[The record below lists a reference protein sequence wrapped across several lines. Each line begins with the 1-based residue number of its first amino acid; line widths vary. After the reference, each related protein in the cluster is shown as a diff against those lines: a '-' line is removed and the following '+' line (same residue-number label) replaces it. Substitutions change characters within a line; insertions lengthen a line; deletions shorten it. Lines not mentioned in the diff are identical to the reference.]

1 MTKYTYHSTWN
12 IIYIVVYHLLHAL
25 LIPNQT
31 ILLLPYILKRI
42 LRIVNLMSESSQ
54 TQTQQ
59 ETGNYVGLVFYKV
72 PNKFHN
78 EIVQINK
85 ESFELFKR
93 YGILKYEVFQL
104 NKGKTWEGE
113 GEGMESFTNIT
124 NLIPVS
130 QEEELWVEVQSYRD
144 TAHAKEMMAKC
155 EKDERMQ
162 PLYKQFMDII
172 VPGSK
177 VVMGDFSRLNL

>member
-1 MTKYTYHSTWN
+1 
-12 IIYIVVYHLLHAL
+12 
-25 LIPNQT
+25 
-31 ILLLPYILKRI
+31 
-42 LRIVNLMSESSQ
+42 MSDL

-72 PNKFHN
+72 PKKFHN
-78 EIVQINK
+78 EIVQINR
-85 ESFELFKR
+85 ESFGLFKEH
-93 YGILKYEVFQL
+93 GALKYEVFQL
-104 NKGKTWEGE
+104 NNSKIWE
-113 GEGMESFTNIT
+113 GEGMEAFTNIT

-130 QEEELWVEVQSYRD
+130 QEEELWVEVHSYRY
-144 TAHAKEMMAKC
+144 TEHAKEMMSKC

-177 VVMGDFSRLNL
+177 VVMGDFSRLDL